1 MKSIKKIAVTL
12 VLVLVGAIALPA
24 LIQLQAGSVARA
36 ETTDASSSSSA
47 VQTKAL
53 SKPYVVYGA
62 GLATSDR
69 SDVASALGATD
80 DYTALTS
87 TASDYSKYIS
97 SDGTTDSA
105 MISSVSLAPAD
116 SGTGVKVNIVKYN
129 GESNI
134 TKVTAQQ
141 YAMVATMAGVND
153 IIITVTANKSVSGEA
168 ALTGVYKALAAD
180 GITLSSENTSAAN
193 SVLEATQPAI
203 DQNSD
208 DKGYAGKLMA
218 AVGTVSADL
227 AKQRQ
232 NDNEYAT
239 KAEVRQML
247 DEALEKN
254 NVSSKTPDSSKTL
267 IVNALIQVQKAPVST
282 SKTYINNV
290 NNVAGSLK
298 SSVGDAM
305 AKLGDFAN
313 SADGKALMAKYGN
326 LFQRIW
332 QRIVEFFQGIF

>member
-1 MKSIKKIAVTL
+1 MKFIKQIALTL
-12 VLVLVGAIALPA
+12 VFVLVGAIVIPA
-24 LIQLQAGSVARA
+24 GTQLKTDVVAQAQ
-36 ETTDASSSSSA
+36 TTDASSSSAA

-62 GLATSDR
+62 GLASSDR
-69 SDVASALGATD
+69 SAVASALGTND
-80 DYTALTS
+80 NYTALTS

-97 SDGTTDSA
+97 TDGTTDSA

-153 IIITVTANKSVSGEA
+153 IIITVTANKAVSGEA
-168 ALTGVYKALAAD
+168 ALTGVYKALATD
-180 GITLSSENTSAAN
+180 GITLSSENTAAAN
-193 SVLEATQPAI
+193 GILEATQPAI

-208 DKGYAGKLMA
+208 DESYAGKLMA
-218 AVGTVSADL
+218 AIGTVSADL

-247 DEALEKN
+247 DEALTKN
-254 NVSSKTPDSSKTL
+254 NVSSKTSDSSKTL
-267 IVNALIQVQKAPVST
+267 IVNALIQVQKAPIST

-290 NNVAGSLK
+290 KNVASSLK
-298 SSVGDAM
+298 GSVGDAM
-305 AKLGDFAN
+305 AKLSDFAN

-326 LFQRIW
+326 LFQRVW
-332 QRIVEFFQGIF
+332 QKIVEFFQGIF

>member
-1 MKSIKKIAVTL
+1 MKFIKKIALTL
-12 VLVLVGAIALPA
+12 ALVLVGAIAIPA
-24 LIQLQAGSVARA
+24 VTQLQTNTVAHA
-36 ETTDASSSSSA
+36 ETTADTSSSSA

-62 GLATSDR
+62 GLASSDR
-69 SDVASALGATD
+69 SSVASALGAND
-80 DYTALTS
+80 NYTSLTS
-87 TASDYSKYIS
+87 TATDYSKYIS

-105 MISSVSLAPAD
+105 MISSVALAPAD

-129 GESNI
+129 GDSNI
-134 TKVTAQQ
+134 TSVTAQQ

-153 IIITVTANKSVSGEA
+153 LIITVTANKAVSGEA

-193 SVLEATQPAI
+193 GILEATQPAI

-208 DKGYAGKLMA
+208 DKTYSGKLMA

-232 NDNEYAT
+232 DDNEYAT

-254 NVSSKTPDSSKTL
+254 NVSSKTPDSSKVL

-282 SKTYINNV
+282 SKTYISNAK
-290 NNVAGSLK
+290 NVASSLK
-298 SSVGDAM
+298 NSAGNAM

-326 LFQRIW
+326 LFQRVW
-332 QRIVEFFQGIF
+332 QQIVEFFQGIF

>member
-1 MKSIKKIAVTL
+1 MKFIKHIALTLMLVLIGAIMVPAVT
-12 VLVLVGAIALPA
+12 AH
-24 LIQLQAGSVARA
+24 A
-36 ETTDASSSSSA
+36 EATATSSSSSA

-62 GLATSDR
+62 GLAASDR
-69 SDVASALGATD
+69 TSVASALGTTD

-97 SDGTTDSA
+97 ADGTTDAA

-116 SGTGVKVNIVKYN
+116 AGTGVKVNIVKYN

-153 IIITVTANKSVSGEA
+153 IIITVTANKAVSGEA

-180 GITLSSENTSAAN
+180 GITLSSENTAAAN

-203 DQNSD
+203 DQNND
-208 DKGYAGKLMA
+208 DKSYAGKLMA

-232 NDNEYAT
+232 NNNEYAT

-247 DEALEKN
+247 DEALAKN
-254 NVSSKTPDSSKTL
+254 NVSSKTSASSKTL

-282 SKTYINNV
+282 SKTYISNV
-290 NNVAGSLK
+290 KNVAGSLK
-298 SSVGDAM
+298 NSVGSAM

-326 LFQRIW
+326 VFQRVW
-332 QRIVEFFQGIF
+332 QRIVAFFQGIF